1 MFVSSGILCVL
12 VLMRTVLEL
21 INSHQEVED

>member
-21 INSHQEVED
+21 ISSHQEVED